1 MCWAAT
7 EARSSAIF
15 VAGFGSADA
24 TPAALASAR
33 RTTPSRRIH
42 FMVAP
47 SIALAGAHHPPQKMA
62 DCATSGS
69 FPLNDRA

>member
-47 SIALAGAHHPPQKMA
+47 SIAIAGLTIPRKNCRLRYFGLFPPE
-62 DCATSGS
+62 
-69 FPLNDRA
+69 